1 MLLETYIYCYGFL
14 LVNSR
19 RIYACIH
26 ESYFGWYDLLDSFVF
41 ALNEVGW
48 VGEINALVEW

>member
-1 MLLETYIYCYGFL
+1 MLLEMYIYCYGFL